1 MPDVSG
7 AGSLIWGVMHEKRM
21 ETRWHL
27 KAFAALG
34 IALLCLV
41 VEQLFRGQGYYTFQ
55 AYGGEF
61 GFARIKSL
69 TFVVWQ
75 GEIFRFP
82 FDGTLFLIAAASVGL
97 AIYVARRHFRA
108 RRTSA

>member
-1 MPDVSG
+1 
-7 AGSLIWGVMHEKRM
+7 MHEWRM

-34 IALLCLV
+34 IALLCVV

-55 AYGGEF
+55 ANGGQF

-75 GEIFRFP
+75 GDIFRVP
-82 FDGTLFLIAAASVGL
+82 FDGTMFLIAAASVGL
-97 AIYVARRHFRA
+97 AIYVVSRHFRA
-108 RRTSA
+108 RGTNAYPHIHSPPR